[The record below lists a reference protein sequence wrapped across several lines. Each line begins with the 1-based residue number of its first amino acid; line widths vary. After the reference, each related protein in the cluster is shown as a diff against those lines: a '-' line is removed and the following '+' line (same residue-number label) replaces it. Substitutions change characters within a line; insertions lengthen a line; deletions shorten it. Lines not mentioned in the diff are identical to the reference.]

1 MSRLKRSD
9 ATRIIK
15 SIEECMGLCR
25 TLPTDRGF
33 ARLEPIVGY
42 LRQIVEDLINKDEW
56 CDSLEF
62 DYYLNECNEDI
73 KETFRLLGYLVI
85 HSEGEPR
92 KVVLDI
98 QKRLT
103 KIRSEINWYFSNDV

>member
-33 ARLEPIVGY
+33 ARVEPIVGY

-62 DYYLNECNEDI
+62 DYYLNACNDDI
-73 KETFRLLGYLVI
+73 KEPFRLLGYLVI
-85 HSEGEPR
+85 HSAGEPR
-92 KVVLDI
+92 KAVLDI
-98 QKRLT
+98 QKRLI
-103 KIRSEINWYFSNDV
+103 KIRGLINQHFWSGV